1 MGRGVIEALAV
12 DSGYFPILVLLTST
26 EKERADEGTG
36 VSFMYGYLLQKSPLR
51 LLSNQDKTR

>member
-1 MGRGVIEALAV
+1 MEALAV

-36 VSFMYGYLLQKSPLR
+36 VWFMYGYLLQKSPLR